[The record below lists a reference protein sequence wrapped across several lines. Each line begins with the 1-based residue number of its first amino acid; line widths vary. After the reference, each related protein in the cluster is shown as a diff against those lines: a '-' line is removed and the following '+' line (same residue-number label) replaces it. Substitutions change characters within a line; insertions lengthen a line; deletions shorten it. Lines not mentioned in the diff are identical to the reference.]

1 MRSIWLF
8 ACATAVAAALAP
20 VQAGATPVDLNI
32 GSPHGTLSFAIGSSA
47 LFRITGGFDSW
58 RGTAHVDEDHP
69 ERSTVDVTVDAES
82 VSMAD
87 RQEAAT
93 VRGPDFF
100 NAATYPALA
109 FHSDHMTRTSATS
122 WQVDGRMTLRGITRP
137 MTFEVTVRDR
147 DIGAAPGAHYA
158 RLEAHGTLQRSQ
170 FGMDRYVDLL
180 GDPVKITIDSYAW
193 R

>member
-1 MRSIWLF
+1 M
-8 ACATAVAAALAP
+8 
-20 VQAGATPVDLNI
+20 N
-32 GSPHGTLSFAIGSSA
+32 FAIGSLA
-47 LFRITGGFDSW
+47 LFRITGDFETWHGM
-58 RGTAHVDEDHP
+58 AHVDEDHP

-93 VRGPDFF
+93 VRGPEFF

-122 WQVDGRMTLRGITRP
+122 WQVDGRTTLRGITRP

-147 DIGAAPGAHYA
+147 DIGAAPGARYA
-158 RLEAHGTLQRSQ
+158 RLEARGTAAALRSSAWT
-170 FGMDRYVDLL
+170 GMSICSAI
-180 GDPVKITIDSYAW
+180 P
-193 R
+193 

>member
-1 MRSIWLF
+1 MRSIWLL
-8 ACATAVAAALAP
+8 ACATSLAAVLAP

-32 GSPHGTLSFAIGSSA
+32 GSPGGTLTFGIGDSA
-47 LFRITGGFDSW
+47 LFRITGGFDRW
-58 RGTAHVDEDHP
+58 HGTAHVDEDHP
-69 ERSTVDVTVDAES
+69 ERSTVDVTVDAAS

-100 NAATYPALA
+100 NASAFPALA
-109 FHSDHMTRTSATS
+109 FHSDHMIRTSETS
-122 WQVDGRMTLRGITRP
+122 WQVDGEMTLRGITRP

-147 DIGAAPGAHYA
+147 NTGAAPGARYA

-170 FGMDRYVDLL
+170 FGMDRYIDLL
-180 GDPVKITIDSYAW
+180 GDPVKITIDSDAW